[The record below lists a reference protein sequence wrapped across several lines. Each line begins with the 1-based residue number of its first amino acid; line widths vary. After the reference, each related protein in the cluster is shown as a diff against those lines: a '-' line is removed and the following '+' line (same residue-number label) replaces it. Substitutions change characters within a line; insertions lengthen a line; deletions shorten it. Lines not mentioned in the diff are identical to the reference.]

1 MSNQRVSVFP
11 EDINDV
17 DPIIRRNVDTQLR
30 HIREIA
36 SKGDVPGTVAL
47 SAEEAFDGILRSM
60 GSDWKAPEKD
70 VEYNMKADMRGW
82 WRDFPEQKLLSEF
95 YEQAACPKEGTG
107 NSDDRRL
114 CMHTKGLQ
122 VARALLADIRITG
135 ELAVEWEAAAVVQSL
150 VDLWLHP
157 IGGRSRA
164 TERAMGPWYI
174 TKSKSNRAYFDA
186 LKRICEEL
194 DSRGEAIPKS
204 LDEWRGGSRKRPAA
218 KPLPRGRPANPAQFA
233 RDIHIQFTIEILD
246 QVGIRPMGDPSGCW
260 IVAEAVERSEERV
273 ERIWRECPWRTSLML
288 MAQRYWKGIA
298 KRHGL
303 DQTR

>member
-1 MSNQRVSVFP
+1 MTRKRKPRCRCSP
-11 EDINDV
+11 EKATTLISSSGG
-17 DPIIRRNVDTQLR
+17 PSMRGLR
-30 HIREIA
+30 HIEEIA
-36 SKGDVPGTVAL
+36 LGLDVSGAEAL
-47 SAEEAFDGILRSM
+47 SAEEAFDGILRST
-60 GSDWKAPEKD
+60 GRDWKAPEKD

-122 VARALLADIRITG
+122 VARALLADIRVTG

-194 DSRGEAIPKS
+194 KSRGEAIPKS
-204 LDEWRGGSRKRPAA
+204 WREVAEGRCRRPAA
-218 KPLPRGRPANPAQFA
+218 KPLPRGRPANPSSSPA
-233 RDIHIQFTIEILD
+233 TSTYSS
-246 QVGIRPMGDPSGCW
+246 PSKSWTRLAYGPRETPPVAGSWQRRW
-260 IVAEAVERSEERV
+260 ICPKTV
-273 ERIWRECPWRTSLML
+273 ERIWRECPWRTSS
-288 MAQRYWKGIA
+288 MAMMRRYSKDIA
-298 KRHGL
+298 KRHG
-303 DQTR
+303 R